1 VLSDGDLIIT
11 EAHSRYSEGG
21 RQLAVSEPVGMSH
34 NHSRLKSCLF
44 WSYVNR
50 VSFRLGGN
58 AHVRVADQAE
68 CLLNAT
74 TTRITH
80 SGNPRFLSCKK
91 QALCYIVGVSA
102 YVFSHPLSFES
113 PSFLHL
119 VYWVSLDPGG
129 LLNCK
134 RAAEKYHYKSM
145 EILLKSAP
153 RVNLQERNSRIG
165 NQFTNRNI

>member
-102 YVFSHPLSFES
+102 YVFSPPLSFRIPFLSS
-113 PSFLHL
+113 PCGTGCRLI
-119 VYWVSLDPGG
+119 PGVCSTVRERQRNTTISRWRYC
-129 LLNCK
+129 LS
-134 RAAEKYHYKSM
+134 RR
-145 EILLKSAP
+145 
-153 RVNLQERNSRIG
+153 RV
-165 NQFTNRNI
+165 